1 MAEPPELAFT
11 PPEVADAAAAVAV
24 LAPTVESL
32 ARALGPHVEVVLHDL
47 TRLPASIVAIAQTQ
61 TGRVVGG
68 PPTDLGLQALLAG
81 QVEDAI
87 GYRAVAPSGRTLQSS
102 SVMIHASS
110 GRTVAALCINADVTE
125 LLRAQR
131 TLQKLTGAGAEQ
143 PGLSSPERF
152 PSSVHELA
160 AGLINDAV
168 SACGTPVENMNKAQR
183 LEVVRQLHK
192 RGFFLLRDA
201 VDDIARAL
209 HISRFSVYNYLN
221 ETKDERAAQADE
233 TTD

>member
-1 MAEPPELAFT
+1 MAEPLGPVFT
-11 PPEVADAAAAVAV
+11 RPEVADAAAAVAV

-68 PPTDLGLQALLAG
+68 PPTDLGLQELLAG
-81 QVEDAI
+81 QVKDAI
-87 GYRAVAPSGRTLQSS
+87 GYRTLAPSGRTLQSS
-102 SVMIHASS
+102 SVMIHAAS

-131 TLQKLTGAGAEQ
+131 TLQGLTGAGTEQ
-143 PGLSSPERF
+143 PGFSSPERF
-152 PSSVHELA
+152 PSSIHELA

-168 SACGTPVENMNKAQR
+168 SASGTPVENMHKAQR
-183 LEVVRQLHK
+183 LEVVRQLHEQ
-192 RGFFLLRDA
+192 GFFLLRDA

-209 HISRFSVYNYLN
+209 RISRFSVYNYLN
-221 ETKDERAAQADE
+221 ETKDERATRADE
-233 TTD
+233 TKD